1 MKEKIYLIPGLMT
14 DERLWSRIKP
24 FLTEYELVHVPIPHT
39 ENFDEAIDILLD
51 VFKED
56 KVNLL
61 GFSLGGYIASYFAVT
76 YPNRVNK
83 LFMLAASSDAPGV
96 AASIN
101 SLFTYPNRVNKLF
114 MLAAT
119 PGASEEAEIEKRR
132 EKFAVI
138 EQDGFKGLPYEKA
151 VTLVEDQNKEDD
163 DLIKTIQDMFMDL
176 GKETFISQLTSTFNR
191 VDLLEDL
198 VTLKLN
204 IWFYYSTKDR
214 LLNHKSISKLQTLEH
229 EMTLISRE
237 GTSHNIPLEV
247 PKELSRKIKEWMSK

>member
-24 FLTEYELVHVPIPHT
+24 FLAEYELVHVPIPHT
-39 ENFDEAIDILLD
+39 EDFDEAIDILLD
-51 VFKED
+51 IFKEG

-76 YPNRVNK
+76 YP
-83 LFMLAASSDAPGV
+83 S
-96 AASIN
+96 
-101 SLFTYPNRVNKLF
+101 RVNKLF

-119 PGASEEAEIEKRR
+119 PGASEEAEIERRR

-163 DLIKTIQDMFMDL
+163 ELIKTIQDMFMDL
-176 GKETFISQLTSTFNR
+176 GKKTFISQLTSTFNR

>member
-39 ENFDEAIDILLD
+39 EDFDEAIDILLD

-76 YPNRVNK
+76 YP
-83 LFMLAASSDAPGV
+83 S
-96 AASIN
+96 
-101 SLFTYPNRVNKLF
+101 RVNKLF

-119 PGASEEAEIEKRR
+119 PGASEEAEIERRR

-163 DLIKTIQDMFMDL
+163 ELIKTIQDMFMDL
-176 GKETFISQLTSTFNR
+176 GKKTFISQLTSTFNR

-247 PKELSRKIKEWMSK
+247 PKELSKRIKEWMSK

>member
-24 FLTEYELVHVPIPHT
+24 FLAEYELVHVPIPHT

-83 LFMLAASSDAPGV
+83 LFMLAA
-96 AASIN
+96 
-101 SLFTYPNRVNKLF
+101 
-114 MLAAT
+114 T
-119 PGASEEAEIEKRR
+119 PGASEEAEIERRR

-151 VTLVEDQNKEDD
+151 VTLVEDQNKEDSE
-163 DLIKTIQDMFMDL
+163 LIKIIQDMFMDL
-176 GKETFISQLTSTFNR
+176 GKKTFISQLTSTFNR

-198 VTLKLN
+198 VGLKLN